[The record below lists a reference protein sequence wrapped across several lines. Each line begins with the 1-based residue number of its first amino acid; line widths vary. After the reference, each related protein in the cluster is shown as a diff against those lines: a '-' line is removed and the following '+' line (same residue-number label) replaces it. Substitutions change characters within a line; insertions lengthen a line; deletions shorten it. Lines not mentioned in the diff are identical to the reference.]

1 MKFRISN
8 DILGGL
14 ESNLEGEIPRGETV
28 HVKSD

>member
-1 MKFRISN
+1 MKFRITN

-14 ESNLEGEIPRGETV
+14 ESHLEGEIPHGQTV